1 MKEKLYTIPVMDGFQ
16 ENCECPLCAMYHT
29 LEENA
34 VSYTMGPSYMESD
47 NRDQT
52 DAKGFCT
59 VHLKRLYQHQNRLG
73 LALMLHT
80 HMKKVSA
87 EVEKLSK
94 HARPAKA
101 GLFKKTESSPLQDY
115 LDKLQGSCFICERVQ
130 ETFDRFYATI
140 FHLFCN
146 DGEFMSVMKASK
158 GLCTEHYKE
167 LYTRA
172 LKQLSGYELESFL
185 TLIHELYLKNLSR
198 VENELEWFIDKF
210 DYENA
215 DKPWGTSQDALQ
227 RSMVK
232 MGSIYYTPDENLKN

>member
-1 MKEKLYTIPVMDGFQ
+1 MKEQLYTIPVMDGFK

-34 VSYTMGPSYMESD
+34 VEYTMGPSYMESD
-47 NRDQT
+47 NREKT

-59 VHLKRLYQHQNRLG
+59 AHLKRLYEHQNRLG

-80 HMKKVSA
+80 HMKKVSKDI
-87 EVEKLSK
+87 EKLSK
-94 HARPAKA
+94 GAKAPKA
-101 GLFKKTESSPLQDY
+101 GLFKKAESSPLKEY

-140 FHLFCN
+140 FYLYRNHA
-146 DGEFMSVMKASK
+146 DFMETMKTSK
-158 GLCTEHYKE
+158 GLCTEHYRQ
-167 LYTRA
+167 LYVRA
-172 LKQLSGYELESFL
+172 PKYLSGYELESFL
-185 TLIHELYLKNLSR
+185 ELIHKLYLDNLSR
-198 VENELEWFIDKF
+198 MEEELEWFTDKF

-227 RSMVK
+227 RTMVK
-232 MGSIYYTPDENLKN
+232 MGSVYYTPES